1 MYTSAHVFTRAIQYK
16 KYTLL
21 GVTRHCMLTPLL
33 LLPKVIKMINDKRK
47 SRINGCD
54 GGGHSSRDRIEL
66 HALTNL
72 LYKIIVAISPLIT
85 YVQQKLLYSFLCG
98 NNSNNRIKLARTG
111 TEKQRGTKTKNVFIG
126 RTKSV
131 GLAYIQKRNF
141 ELSLQQDLVTKL
153 F

>member
-1 MYTSAHVFTRAIQYK
+1 
-16 KYTLL
+16 
-21 GVTRHCMLTPLL
+21 
-33 LLPKVIKMINDKRK
+33 MINDKRK

-111 TEKQRGTKTKNVFIG
+111 TEKQRGTKTKMCLLEELNQLDLLTYKNEI
-126 RTKSV
+126 
-131 GLAYIQKRNF
+131 LNF
-141 ELSLQQDLVTKL
+141 HSNRI
-153 F
+153 